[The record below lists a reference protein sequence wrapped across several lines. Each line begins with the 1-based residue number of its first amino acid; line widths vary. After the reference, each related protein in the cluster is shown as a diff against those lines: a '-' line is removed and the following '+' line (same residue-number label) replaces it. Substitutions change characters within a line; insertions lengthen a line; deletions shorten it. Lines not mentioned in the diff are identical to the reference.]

1 MSLRLSQIYILL
13 FHSICLISEIV
24 SIFYPFQIKTN
35 VHAGDLGIPRIEFG
49 FEYSLI
55 PFTLLLLIVIA
66 YYSVIVNRILP
77 IVVFSVL
84 ALGFVQLI
92 RYSIH
97 FQGYI
102 DHDYDTNAG
111 FGFYLFFW
119 VVIVQLLV
127 SLSLKIWDRYSF
139 QSKSTT
145 MNGFG

>member
-1 MSLRLSQIYILL
+1 MKLSSNQKYILL
-13 FHSICLISEIV
+13 FQIICLTVEIV

-66 YYSVIVNRILP
+66 YYSVIINRILP

-84 ALGFVQLI
+84 ALGFVKLI

-97 FQGYI
+97 FQGFI
-102 DHDYDTNAG
+102 DHNYDTNAG
-111 FGFYLFFW
+111 SGFYLFFW
-119 VVIVQLLV
+119 VVLLQLFG
-127 SLSLKIWDRYSF
+127 SLSFAIWDRN
-139 QSKSTT
+139 KK
-145 MNGFG
+145 